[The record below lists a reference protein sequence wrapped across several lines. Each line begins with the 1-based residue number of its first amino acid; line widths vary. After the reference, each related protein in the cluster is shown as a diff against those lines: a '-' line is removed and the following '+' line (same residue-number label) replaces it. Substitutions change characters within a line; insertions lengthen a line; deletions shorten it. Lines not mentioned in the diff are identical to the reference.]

1 MVHCAPMLLNQP
13 LNQPPSKMETSQLK
27 QQEVSSNGSNVRVLH
42 HIDRVNLYDFGYEKS
57 GSAKGDPE
65 LYATYLNRI
74 FNGDLVEEPYKGF
87 TDEEKK
93 DRVRQIKEL
102 EKSIKEKEETNAKVE
117 EEIKQK
123 EKDIDKYRKDLLQ
136 IRESRNKNQEKL
148 KSDNFSV
155 PKFSINFFILAMLS
169 VYLFFFYVS
178 ATYKALYVDFEGIA
192 ESIAAGEGTGSI
204 MPGPYELAEALQYN
218 YLLFVVPFVFYAFGW
233 AFHVLLE
240 LKSKMK
246 AVYVSMLIA
255 VTFTVDFLLAMIISS
270 NTENAKALMGLPSEH
285 WSSSPSFY
293 IILFLGFLVYV
304 IWSILLD
311 SLVREWD
318 KREITNNLKKI
329 VKHLHAD
336 IKQLKA
342 KLEDLSFPR
351 AQIANYREDLSTIM
365 YGNLKKYID
374 QFSSGWISYLSPA
387 NMKDIKEKCLH
398 IKKEFE
404 DKNEIKN
411 GTVKVVAKRMA
422 L

>member
-1 MVHCAPMLLNQP
+1 
-13 LNQPPSKMETSQLK
+13 METSQLK
-27 QQEVSSNGSNVRVLH
+27 QEVNSNGSNVRVMH

-57 GSAKGDPE
+57 GSANGDPD

-87 TDEEKK
+87 SDEEKK

-102 EKSIKEKEETNAKVE
+102 EKGIKEKEELNAKVE

-136 IRESRNKNQEKL
+136 IRETRAKSKEKL
-148 KSDNFSV
+148 KADNFSL
-155 PKFSINFFILAMLS
+155 PKFSLNFFILAMLS

-204 MPGPYELAEALQYN
+204 MPGPYELAEALQFN
-218 YLLFVVPFVFYAFGW
+218 YLLLVVPFVFYAFGW
-233 AFHVLLE
+233 AFHIILE
-240 LKSKMK
+240 MKSKAK
-246 AVYVSMLIA
+246 VAYLSMLIA
-255 VTFTVDFLLAMIISS
+255 VTFTVDFLLAMIISN
-270 NTENAKALMGLPSEH
+270 NTESAKALMGLPSGH
-285 WSSSPSFY
+285 WATSPSFY

-318 KREITNNLKKI
+318 KREITNNLKRI
-329 VKHLHAD
+329 IKHLNGD
-336 IKQLKA
+336 IKLLGE
-342 KLEDLSFPR
+342 KLEDVSFPKS
-351 AQIANYREDLSTIM
+351 QIANYREDLSTVM

-374 QFSSGWISYLSPA
+374 QFSSGWISYLAPA
-387 NMKDIKEKCLH
+387 NMKDIKEKCLL

-404 DKNEIKN
+404 DKHEIKS
-411 GTVKVVAKRMA
+411 GTVKVVAKRLA